1 MAISTKMT
9 KLVDNLIALRCV
21 TQQQIDVALAEQK
34 QTHESLGKILV
45 NRGFITEE
53 TLTSLLCLDLD
64 IEHLPTLEGIEIA
77 PEVIKLF
84 PPEFVVKYKC
94 IPLYIQEGELTVGL
108 SNPYDIVAMDAINDM
123 IRNTDESLIV
133 KCVSVNEDEVL
144 KAIDSYYFDKTKKE
158 ALDESIQ
165 ETIQKCLKEL
175 EGTTDADAS
184 SLPVQTL
191 VDQLLA
197 LGAVW
202 KASDIHIN
210 PLGSHV
216 QMRYRVDGILCSG
229 PSIPTELQNSIISR
243 IKLMSKLNISERR
256 LPQDGKISFKYDK
269 IDIDLRVSTM
279 PITLGENIV
288 IRILEKNKLFSLR
301 SIGFNREMLKN
312 IEGIISKNF
321 GLFLVTGP
329 TGSGKSTSLY
339 SCLKSLNAIEKNIV
353 TIEDPVEYQLPF
365 IRQSQVNHTIGY
377 TFASGLRAFLRH
389 DPNVILVGEIRDK
402 ETAEMA
408 VHAAQTGHLVLST
421 LHTNTAIGAIPR
433 LLYMEIDLFMLT
445 SILNGVLAQR
455 LARSLCPYC
464 KESYMSTPSENEWL
478 GLNPEKPVKL
488 YKQVGCKKC
497 KGNGYRGRRA
507 IYELFMP
514 DDDIRSLMLQKV
526 DEIELKKA
534 CLAKGMT
541 FFRQDAI
548 AKVLDGTTTILEA
561 MRVLPEH

>member
-1 MAISTKMT
+1 MAISTKLT

-21 TQQQIDVALAEQK
+21 TPQQIEVALSEQK

-64 IEHLPTLEGIEIA
+64 IEHLQTLEGIEIA
-77 PEVIKLF
+77 PEVVKLF

-94 IPLYIQEGELTVGL
+94 IPLYIENGELTVGL
-108 SNPYDIVAMDAINDM
+108 SNPYDIVAMDAINDL
-123 IRNTDESLIV
+123 IHNTDENLSV
-133 KCVSVNEDEVL
+133 KCVSVVEDEVL
-144 KAIDSYYFDKTKKE
+144 KAIDSYYFDKSKKE
-158 ALDESIQ
+158 TLDESIQ
-165 ETIQKCLKEL
+165 DSIKKCLSEL
-175 EGTTDADAS
+175 EGVAEADAA
-184 SLPVQTL
+184 SLPVQSL
-191 VDQLLA
+191 VEQILC
-197 LGAVW
+197 LGVAW

-216 QMRYRVDGILCSG
+216 QVRYRVDGILCSG
-229 PSIPTELQNSIISR
+229 PSIPTELQNSVISR
-243 IKLMSKLNISERR
+243 IKIMSKLNISERR
-256 LPQDGKISFKYDK
+256 LPQDGKISFKQDK
-269 IDIDLRVSTM
+269 LEVDLRVSTM
-279 PITLGENIV
+279 PITHGENVV
-288 IRILEKNKLFSLR
+288 IRILEKNRLFSLR
-301 SIGFNREMLKN
+301 SIGFGREMLKN
-312 IEGIISKNF
+312 IEGIMSKNF

-329 TGSGKSTSLY
+329 TGSGKSTTLY

-377 TFASGLRAFLRH
+377 TFAMGLRAFLRH

-455 LARSLCPYC
+455 LARALCPYC
-464 KESYMSTPSENEWL
+464 KEAYMSTPQESEWVGRAGE
-478 GLNPEKPVKL
+478 EVKL
-488 YKQVGCKKC
+488 YRTVGCKKC
-497 KGNGYRGRRA
+497 KNNGYKGRRA

-514 DDDIRSLMLQKV
+514 DDEIRTLMLQKT
-526 DEIELKKA
+526 DEIELKRI
-534 CLAKGMT
+534 CRTKGMT
-541 FFRQDAI
+541 FFREDAI
-548 AKVLDGTTTILEA
+548 SKVLDGTTTILEA